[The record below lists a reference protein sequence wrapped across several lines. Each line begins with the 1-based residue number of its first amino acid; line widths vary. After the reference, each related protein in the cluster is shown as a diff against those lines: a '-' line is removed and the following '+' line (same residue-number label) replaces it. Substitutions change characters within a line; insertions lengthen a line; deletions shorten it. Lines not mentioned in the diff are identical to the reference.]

1 MPPGRIGVDESMLRW
16 HLADGCANTAFFCE
30 RHDADEDA

>member
-16 HLADGCANTAFFCE
+16 HLVDGCANTALFSE
-30 RHDADEDA
+30 RRGTDEDA